1 MKAIQR
7 DFFPADLLPLLQEA
21 GIDGC
26 VTVQVDSSEEE
37 NEFLL
42 STAEGNEFIRGVVG
56 WVDLQHPGVRTV
68 SPGTGAGR
76 K

>member
-7 DFFPADLLPLLQEA
+7 DFFPDDLLPLLQAA

-37 NEFLL
+37 NEFHVFECGFA
-42 STAEGNEFIRGVVG
+42 TA
-56 WVDLQHPGVRTV
+56 
-68 SPGTGAGR
+68 
-76 K
+76 